1 MLENKMLFS
10 HLFYGKLSLQ
20 GSDGGMFEASSLT
33 GIEDDELRTMV
44 SEDESIDY
52 TDINYKLISYKEYRR
67 KHTNTTR

>member
-10 HLFYGKLSLQ
+10 HLFYGKLCLQ
-20 GSDGGMFEASSLT
+20 GSDEGMFEASSLT
-33 GIEDDELRTMV
+33 DIEDDELRTMV

-67 KHTNTTR
+67 KLTNTTR